1 MAEMEGSI
9 SQTPV
14 SPDDPK
20 LLVQTGYDKIAT
32 TYLEW
37 TSAKP
42 TARLEYLEK
51 LLVRIPDASKATAL
65 ELGCG
70 AGIPYT
76 KLLAERC
83 GHVIANDISHT
94 QITLAK
100 ANVLGANVQ
109 FIRDDMNNL
118 AFEASSLQ
126 AVVAF
131 YSIIH
136 LPRADQR
143 TIMAQ
148 IWTWLSPGGYLVC
161 NLGVTDNPGTTNASW
176 LGSAKMYWSSF
187 DAGTN
192 LKMLQDIGFTI
203 VESQI
208 LPDDE
213 DGRIVPFL
221 WVLARKG
228 LDGEANG

>member
-1 MAEMEGSI
+1 MDGDM
-9 SQTPV
+9 SQNTV
-14 SPDDPK
+14 IPDDPK
-20 LLVQTGYDKIAT
+20 VLVQASYDRIAT

-42 TARLEYLEK
+42 TARLEYLGK
-51 LLVRIPDASKATAL
+51 LLMQLQNASRATVL

-70 AGIPYT
+70 AGIPCT

-83 GHVIANDISHT
+83 GHVIANDISES
-94 QITLAK
+94 QIALAQS
-100 ANVLGANVQ
+100 NVPGAQVH
-109 FIRDDMNNL
+109 FIRDDMTNL
-118 AFEASSLQ
+118 ALEASSLQ

-136 LPRADQR
+136 LPREEQR
-143 TIMAQ
+143 TMMAQ
-148 IWTWLSPGGYLVC
+148 IWTWLSPGGFLVC
-161 NLGVTDNPGTTNASW
+161 NLGVRDDPGATREW

-187 DAGTN
+187 DAETN
-192 LKMLQDIGFTI
+192 LQSLRSSGFTI
-203 VESQI
+203 IDSQI

-228 LDGEANG
+228 LNE